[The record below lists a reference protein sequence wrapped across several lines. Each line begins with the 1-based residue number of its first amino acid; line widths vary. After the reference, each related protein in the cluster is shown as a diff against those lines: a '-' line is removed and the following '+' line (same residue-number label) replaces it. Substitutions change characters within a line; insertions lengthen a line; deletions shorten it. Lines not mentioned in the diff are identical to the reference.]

1 MEKERL
7 GKNHEGKRNWREFNE
22 KLGARGEAYIAL
34 DFIDSWIEDVERLNR
49 GKVGA
54 PYDYPECL
62 MVFLAYLHVLLN
74 IDYRELEGFF
84 RGLTKLV
91 HFAVPDYA
99 TICRRVNRVSI
110 EIKKMLIPFEGKE
123 VVISLDS
130 RRGCSKILGIY
141 QKRKRLKKPE

>member
-1 MEKERL
+1 
-7 GKNHEGKRNWREFNE
+7 
-22 KLGARGEAYIAL
+22 
-34 DFIDSWIEDVERLNR
+34 
-49 GKVGA
+49 
-54 PYDYPECL
+54 
-62 MVFLAYLHVLLN
+62 MVFRAYLHVLLN
-74 IDYRELEGFF
+74 IDYRELEGFL